1 MGHKKNRFTYWFDN
15 QMSQGTVALIKL
27 LSIVTVGAVIVIG
40 LLIAAFGFGVGK
52 GIWLSLTHIID
63 PGTIAGDEGT
73 SMGFI
78 LAMLAVTFVGIL
90 ITSTL
95 TGIICNAI
103 DAKVQDLQ
111 RGKSVVVER
120 NHVVIL
126 GAAAGLN
133 VLVSEIIEA
142 NSNHKNEALVIM
154 DDRDT
159 KDVMDENIRRRFPD
173 TKTTRVITRCG
184 SITDVNDLAV
194 CSLDT
199 CRSIIINADDDART
213 IKCILAVT
221 RLLKECGNDGAYLT
235 TVIREEEN
243 VEPARIAGE
252 GRAEVLNFRSMM
264 SRIIAH
270 TGRSAGLS
278 QVYTELFDSDGSE
291 FYIEEHPDAAGK
303 PFGEIN
309 RYFPVSTVIGVE
321 QADGKLLV
329 NPEPDRTILQGEKL
343 ILFAED
349 DGVSHILGPGQV
361 QEDCIIKDGRA
372 PEPEKKNMLILGYS
386 SKLAAILEEEDHY
399 IAKGSEI
406 VVALAPDQDGYR
418 EELLGAHYENIHIQ
432 VVSCE
437 FTGRQGL
444 ESLLKDGE
452 TVLVL
457 ADQSEEDD
465 DAALEKKDARIL
477 MILLQLRHL
486 AQVHNYKISVTSDML
501 KVENQE
507 LAQIARVNDFVV
519 SSNITSLI
527 LAQISQTRE
536 LKAIFDELLCEAGSE
551 IYVRPAGIYVKA
563 GVPVNFYTVCAA
575 CAAKQEVP
583 IGYRTKNPDTGEIR
597 IVTNPPKA
605 QEIRFTDEDALVVL
619 AVD

>member
-1 MGHKKNRFTYWFDN
+1 MDHRKNRISYWFDN

-27 LSIVTVGAVIVIG
+27 LSIVTVGAVILIG

-73 SMGFI
+73 GPGFI
-78 LAMLAVTFVGIL
+78 LAMLAVTFIGIL

-329 NPEPDRTILQGEKL
+329 NPEPDRAILQGEKL

-418 EELLGAHYENIHIQ
+418 EELLGAHYENIRIQ

-486 AQVHNYKISVTSDML
+486 AQVHNYKISVTSEML

-536 LKAIFDELLCEAGSE
+536 LKAVFDELLCEAGSE
-551 IYVRPAGIYVKA
+551 IYVRPAGIYVKT

-583 IGYRTKNPDTGEIR
+583 IGYRTKNPDTGETR